1 METAGKIVIAAAVVI
16 GAATGYELMGATV
29 DLDGLWGTLVGGFAG
44 FGVVVTLWIAK
55 DYADEILR
63 DHYRSI

>member
-1 METAGKIVIAAAVVI
+1 METAGKIAIAAAVVV
-16 GAATGYELMGATV
+16 GAATGFDLMGGALN
-29 DLDGLWGTLVGGFAG
+29 LDGLWGTLVGGFAG